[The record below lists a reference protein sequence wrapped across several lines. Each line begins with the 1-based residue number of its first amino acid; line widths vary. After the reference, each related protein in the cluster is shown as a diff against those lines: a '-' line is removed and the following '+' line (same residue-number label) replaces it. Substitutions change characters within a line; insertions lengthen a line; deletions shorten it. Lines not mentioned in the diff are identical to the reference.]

1 MSTINHLQGYAFAKK
16 KGDTIHVF
24 EGPHTLADFFSVIA
38 EGSDVSRMLK
48 DRFADVVNVR
58 DFGAVGDGVTDDSEA
73 IQAADAE
80 AFSSSKTVYFP
91 SGIYSAKNL
100 SMTASW
106 NMDVHSW
113 IRFNGE
119 TTDVVVTC
127 TTDNVVGGNIQ
138 IDGNEKQSNK
148 YLFRVGS
155 DKCQFTSVTI
165 KNATSNTDVV
175 RALYVDG
182 NYNHF
187 ISCAFYD
194 LIKGSYDNDSSPQ
207 AACCLL
213 NATGNVFD
221 FIYSKNCR
229 ATFLNDSYGTNQVG
243 VISAC
248 DSKDNGVYAVKGNTI
263 VGCLTYEGVDTG
275 LGTRHGANAQ
285 IGTIIVTGSESCAV
299 FFGDCGNVS
308 IGKLIAK
315 NCRTCLFTNDADAGD
330 ISIGEIDAELTDG
343 YPIYFSTENGP
354 IKSLSIGSLNFNVKV
369 NSLDN
374 LSLGSFIRLSSCK
387 QFSIGNITGRVTVDD
402 DISTQIGLYIQLP
415 TNVEKSSYLGEV
427 RISIENESGNI
438 PSGSAYTSITNSLQS
453 HVRISNGVIQ
463 SNGNVFISPSN
474 NSVPE
479 VGLYSTSVP
488 SAGYWLRGQVVWN
501 TSNTSEI
508 AGWICSTTGSGV
520 DATWRVIPSF
530 SSGNTTEALQVQNTL
545 QVSTNFYPSTDNAV
559 SLGNSSHRFS
569 GAFLATSS
577 ISNSDSRVKSSV
589 ASASDTLL
597 DAVGAIPIHTFQ
609 FTDAVEKKGADTA
622 RFHAGVIAQE
632 VASAFQAKG
641 LDAARYGLFCHDTWQ
656 DEYET
661 VEVVDQPEVLDEN
674 GEVVSPAVTHTE
686 QRLITAAGDRYGIRY
701 EELLMLECARL
712 RRELQRMKIA
722 LTDNGIKVGDAI

>member
-1 MSTINHLQGYAFAKK
+1 MTTINHLQGHAFVKK
-16 KGDTIHVF
+16 TGDRIYVF
-24 EGPHTLADFFSVIA
+24 DGPHTLADFFSVIA
-38 EGSDVSRMLK
+38 EGSDVPRMLK

-80 AFSSSKTVYFP
+80 AFSLSKTVYFP

-138 IDGNEKQSNK
+138 IDGNGKQSNK

-187 ISCAFYD
+187 ISCAFHD

-229 ATFLNDSYGTNQVG
+229 ATFLHDSYGTNQVG

-275 LGTRHGANAQ
+275 LGARHGANAQ

-308 IGKLIAK
+308 VGKLIAK
-315 NCRTCLFTNDADAGD
+315 NCRTCLFTNEADTGD
-330 ISIGEIDAELTDG
+330 ISIGEIDAELTNG

-387 QFSIGNITGRVTVDD
+387 QFSMGNITGRVIVDD

-415 TNVEKSSYLGEV
+415 TIVEKSSYLGEV

-438 PSGSAYTSITNSLQS
+438 PSGGAYTSITNSLQNY
-453 HVRISNGVIQ
+453 VRISNGVIQ
-463 SNGNVFISPSN
+463 SNGNVFIHSSN

-508 AGWICSTTGSGV
+508 AGWVCSTTGSGV

-530 SSGNTTEALQVQNTL
+530 LSGNTTEALQVQKTL

-569 GAFLATSS
+569 GVFLATSS

-597 DAVGAIPIHTFQ
+597 DAVGSVPIHTFQ
-609 FTDAVEKKGADTA
+609 FTDAVEKKGSNAA

-632 VASAFQAKG
+632 VASAFQSKG
-641 LDAARYGLFCHDTWQ
+641 LDATRYGLFCY
-656 DEYET
+656 DEWPDEFQT
-661 VEVVDQPEVLDEN
+661 IEIVDQPEVLDEN

>member
-1 MSTINHLQGYAFAKK
+1 MTTTNHLQGHAFVKK
-16 KGDTIHVF
+16 TGDRIYVF
-24 EGPHTLADFFSVIA
+24 DGPHTLADFFSVIA
-38 EGSDVSRMLK
+38 EGSDVPRMLK

-80 AFSSSKTVYFP
+80 AFSLSKTVYFP

-138 IDGNEKQSNK
+138 IDGNGKQSNK

-229 ATFLNDSYGTNQVG
+229 ATFLHDSYGTNQVG

-275 LGTRHGANAQ
+275 LGARHGANAQ

-315 NCRTCLFTNDADAGD
+315 NCRTCLFTNDADTGD
-330 ISIGEIDAELTDG
+330 ISIGEIDAELTNG

-387 QFSIGNITGRVTVDD
+387 QFSMGNITGRVIVDD

-415 TNVEKSSYLGEV
+415 TIVEKSSYLGEV

-438 PSGSAYTSITNSLQS
+438 PSGGAYTSITNSLQNY
-453 HVRISNGVIQ
+453 VRISNGVIQ
-463 SNGNVFISPSN
+463 SNGNVFIYPSN

-597 DAVGAIPIHTFQ
+597 DAVGSVPIHTFQ
-609 FTDAVEKKGADTA
+609 FTDAVEKKGSNAA

-632 VASAFQAKG
+632 VASAFQSKG
-641 LDAARYGLFCHDTWQ
+641 LDATRYGLFCY
-656 DEYET
+656 DEWPDEFQT
-661 VEVVDQPEVLDEN
+661 IEIVDQPEVLDEN

>member
-1 MSTINHLQGYAFAKK
+1 MTTTNYLSGYAFVKK
-16 KGDTIHVF
+16 VGDKINVF
-24 EGPHTLADFFSVIA
+24 EPNPGSADNLPVVA
-38 EGSDVSRMLK
+38 EGSNTPRTLK
-48 DRFADVVNVR
+48 QRFADVVNVR

-80 AFSSSKTVYFP
+80 AFSLSKTVYFP

-138 IDGNEKQSNK
+138 IDGNGKQSNK

-187 ISCAFYD
+187 ISCSFYD

-229 ATFLNDSYGTNQVG
+229 ATFLHDSYGTNQVG

-275 LGTRHGANAQ
+275 LGMRHGANAQ

-308 IGKLIAK
+308 IGKLIVK
-315 NCRTCLFTNDADAGD
+315 DSLTCIFNNEADTGN
-330 ISIGEIDAELTDG
+330 ISIGEIDAELTNG
-343 YPIYFSTENGP
+343 YPIYLPPENGP
-354 IKSLSIGSLNFNVKV
+354 IKSLSIGSLTFSVKL

-374 LSLGSFIRLSSCK
+374 ISLGSFIRINSCK
-387 QFSIGNITGRVTVDD
+387 QFSIGKITGKVIVDD

-438 PSGSAYTSITNSLQS
+438 PAGGAYTSIVNSLQNN
-453 HVRISNGVIQ
+453 VRISNGTIK
-463 SNGNVFISPSN
+463 SNGNVFIEPSN
-474 NSVPE
+474 NSVPDI
-479 VGLYSTSVP
+479 GLFSSNVP

-530 SSGNTTEALQVQNTL
+530 SSGNTTEALQVQKTL

-569 GAFLATSS
+569 DAFLATSS
-577 ISNSDSRVKSSV
+577 INTSDSRLKTSLETPSESLMR
-589 ASASDTLL
+589 AWGK
-597 DAVGAIPIHTFQ
+597 VGFKVFQ
-609 FTDAVEKKGADTA
+609 FKDAVEKKGTDA
-622 RFHAGVIAQE
+622 RLHVGVIAQQVIE
-632 VASAFQAKG
+632 AFASER
-641 LDAARYGLFCHDTWQ
+641 LDATRYGLLCYDKWE
-656 DEYET
+656 DRYEDIEIIDQ
-661 VEVVDQPEVLDEN
+661 VEVADEE
-674 GEVVSPAVTHTE
+674 GRIITPQKTHIERRLVTP
-686 QRLITAAGDRYGIRY
+686 AGDRYGIRY
-701 EELLMLECARL
+701 EEALALEAAY
-712 RRELQRMKIA
+712 QRWRMDKLEAA
-722 LTDNGIKVGDAI
+722 LIEKGVKL

>member
-1 MSTINHLQGYAFAKK
+1 MTTINHLQGHAFVKK
-16 KGDTIHVF
+16 TGDRIYVF
-24 EGPHTLADFFSVIA
+24 DGPHTLADFFSVIA
-38 EGSDVSRMLK
+38 EGSDVPRMLK

-80 AFSSSKTVYFP
+80 AFSLSKTVYFP

-138 IDGNEKQSNK
+138 IDGNGKQSNK

-187 ISCAFYD
+187 ISCAFHD

-229 ATFLNDSYGTNQVG
+229 ATFLHDSYGTNQVG

-275 LGTRHGANAQ
+275 LGARHGANAQ

-308 IGKLIAK
+308 VGKLIAK
-315 NCRTCLFTNDADAGD
+315 NCRTCLFTNEADTGD
-330 ISIGEIDAELTDG
+330 ISIGEIDAELTNG

-387 QFSIGNITGRVTVDD
+387 QFSMGNITGRVIVDD

-415 TNVEKSSYLGEV
+415 TIVEKSSYLGEV

-438 PSGSAYTSITNSLQS
+438 PSGGAYTSITNSLQNY
-453 HVRISNGVIQ
+453 VRISNGVIQ
-463 SNGNVFISPSN
+463 SNGNVFIHSSN

-508 AGWICSTTGSGV
+508 AGWVCSTTGSGV

-530 SSGNTTEALQVQNTL
+530 LSGNTTEALQVQKTL

-597 DAVGAIPIHTFQ
+597 DAVGSVPIHTFQ
-609 FTDAVEKKGADTA
+609 FTDAVEKKGSNAA

-632 VASAFQAKG
+632 VASAFQSKG
-641 LDAARYGLFCHDTWQ
+641 LDATRYGLFCY
-656 DEYET
+656 DEWPDEFQT
-661 VEVVDQPEVLDEN
+661 IEIVDQPEVLDEN